1 MTTNTIK
8 LDPLRLAL
16 RLVRHRSRLYLLNSL
31 LWTAIHALPVAYG
44 LLIKVLFDALS
55 GEAAAG
61 LTAWTLLVLVLSVD
75 ILRLTTLAAGE
86 WFWSAYWL
94 EMVLL
99 MRRNLLSHLLRSPGT
114 RRLRESPGEAV
125 THFRDDVNDI
135 AEYVEN
141 WVDFWGLA
149 VFALVALVV
158 MLTVHPLL
166 TVLVSI
172 PLGLTLLLTNLL
184 RPHIRSAR
192 RRSREATGRVT
203 DFIGEL
209 FGSAQAIKIAGRE
222 RAALEHFKELN
233 HCRRKAAL
241 KDALVTELFKS
252 VTDNMVNVATGIILL
267 LAATSLRD
275 GSFTVGD
282 FALFVA
288 YLPRLTHIMS
298 FIGAMMVQH
307 KRTGISFERLLRLAR
322 DADPVALVTT
332 RNLHLSG
339 PIPAFLEERPA
350 PLPLERLTVRGL
362 HFTYPGSH
370 TGLFELDLTLE
381 RGSFT
386 VVTGR
391 VGAGKTTLLRVLTG
405 LLPKEGGEIRWNG
418 ELVEDPGS
426 FFVPP
431 RSAYTSQVP
440 RLFSDTLRENIVMGR
455 RHHEA
460 QLQGAVELSV
470 LAPDIDRLEHGLDTE
485 VGSRGV
491 KLSGGQV
498 QRSAA
503 ARMFMRDA
511 ELLMFDDLSSALDGE
526 TERELWEGI
535 FTRGTA
541 TCLVVSHRRAA
552 LQRADQIIVLK
563 DGRVEACGTLS
574 ELLKTSSEM
583 QHLWLEVPEVAG

>member
-1 MTTNTIK
+1 
-8 LDPLRLAL
+8 
-16 RLVRHRSRLYLLNSL
+16 LV
-31 LWTAIHALPVAYG
+31 
-44 LLIKVLFDALS
+44 KVLFDSLS
-55 GEAAAG
+55 GQAAAG

-75 ILRLTTLAAGE
+75 FLRLMTLAAGE

-99 MRRNLLSHLLRSPGT
+99 IRRNLLDHLLRSPGT
-114 RRLRESPGEAV
+114 RRLSESPGEAV
-125 THFRDDVNDI
+125 THFRDDVDDI

-149 VFALVALVV
+149 VFALVALGV
-158 MLTVHPLL
+158 MLAVHPLL
-166 TVLVSI
+166 TVLISV
-172 PLGLTLLLTNLL
+172 PLGLT
-184 RPHIRSAR
+184 A
-192 RRSREATGRVT
+192 V
-203 DFIGEL
+203 
-209 FGSAQAIKIAGRE
+209 KIAGRE
-222 RAALEHFKELN
+222 RAVLEHFEVLN
-233 HCRRKAAL
+233 HRRRKAAL

-252 VTDNMVNVATGIILL
+252 VTDNMVNVATGIMLL
-267 LAATSLRD
+267 LAAGSLRD

-298 FIGAMMVQH
+298 FVGAMMVQH

-322 DADPVALVTT
+322 DADPKALVTS

-339 PIPAFLEERPA
+339 SSPAFLEERPS
-350 PLPLERLTVRGL
+350 PLPLERLSVQGL
-362 HFTYPGSH
+362 GYRYPGSRA
-370 TGLFELDLTLE
+370 GIFDIDLTLK

-405 LLPKEGGEIRWNG
+405 LLPREGGEIRWNG
-418 ELVEDPGS
+418 EPVEDPGS

-431 RSAYTSQVP
+431 RSAYTGQVP

-455 RHHEA
+455 RHREA
-460 QLQGAVELSV
+460 QLHSALELSV
-470 LAPDIDRLEHGLDTE
+470 LTPDIARLELGLDTE

-511 ELLMFDDLSSALDGE
+511 ELLMFDDLSSALDAA
-526 TERELWEGI
+526 TERELWDGI
-535 FTRGTA
+535 FTRGDA

-552 LQRADQIIVLK
+552 LQKADQIIVLK
-563 DGRVEACGTLS
+563 DGRVEACGTLP
-574 ELLKTSSEM
+574 ELLELSSEM
-583 QHLWLEVPEVAG
+583 RYLWREIPEVVA

>member
-1 MTTNTIK
+1 
-8 LDPLRLAL
+8 
-16 RLVRHRSRLYLLNSL
+16 
-31 LWTAIHALPVAYG
+31 
-44 LLIKVLFDALS
+44 
-55 GEAAAG
+55 
-61 LTAWTLLVLVLSVD
+61 
-75 ILRLTTLAAGE
+75 
-86 WFWSAYWL
+86 
-94 EMVLL
+94 
-99 MRRNLLSHLLRSPGT
+99 
-114 RRLRESPGEAV
+114 V
-125 THFRDDVNDI
+125 THFRDDVDDI

-149 VFALVALVV
+149 VFALVALGV
-158 MLTVHPLL
+158 MLAVHPLL
-166 TVLVSI
+166 TVLISV

-184 RPHIRSAR
+184 RPHIRTVR

-209 FGSAQAIKIAGRE
+209 FGSAQAVKIAGRE
-222 RAALEHFKELN
+222 RAVLEHFEVLN
-233 HCRRKAAL
+233 HRRRKAAL

-252 VTDNMVNVATGIILL
+252 VTDNMVNVATGIMLL
-267 LAATSLRD
+267 LAAGSLRD

-298 FIGAMMVQH
+298 FVGAMMVQH

-322 DADPVALVTT
+322 DADPKALVTS

-339 PIPAFLEERPA
+339 SSPAFLEERPS
-350 PLPLERLTVRGL
+350 PLPLERLSVQGL
-362 HFTYPGSH
+362 GYRYPGSRA
-370 TGLFELDLTLE
+370 GIFDIDLTLK

-405 LLPKEGGEIRWNG
+405 LLPREGGEIRWNG
-418 ELVEDPGS
+418 EPVEDPGS

-431 RSAYTSQVP
+431 RSAYTGQVP

-455 RHHEA
+455 RHREA
-460 QLQGAVELSV
+460 QLHSALELSV
-470 LAPDIDRLEHGLDTE
+470 LTPDIARLELGLDTE

-511 ELLMFDDLSSALDGE
+511 ELLMFDDLSSALDAA
-526 TERELWEGI
+526 TERELWDGI
-535 FTRGTA
+535 FTRGDA

-552 LQRADQIIVLK
+552 LQKADQIIVLK
-563 DGRVEACGTLS
+563 DGRVEACGTLP
-574 ELLKTSSEM
+574 ELLEFSSEM
-583 QHLWLEVPEVAG
+583 QYLWREIPEVVA